1 MITRDPTRVAVS
13 LKRGRQFELVV
24 VIILVAVA
32 AISWSRRLTGPI
44 DLRYDASTYY
54 NLGTSLAEGK
64 GYRLLNEPGEIE
76 ATQYP
81 PLLPLIVAAHE
92 WVLGTHDVIVVGHWL
107 RITFFLV
114 YIAFALAVYFLLR
127 KRLPLLYAFLGA
139 LITVLSLYTY
149 LMSNQLAP
157 EILFG
162 LTTTLFFLVN
172 GPVNRRFYGIP
183 AFVLGTASY
192 ALRTVGVALVAAWIA
207 EALLNKRFKQAIL
220 RLILSAIPIVCWQ
233 GYIHRV
239 EASRD
244 YKTPAYEYQRADYLF
259 YNVSYARNIFV
270 LKDSFRPELGR
281 AKLEDYVDR
290 FLGNLKR
297 IPASIGE
304 AFTVEK
310 KCWLVP
316 FSRSHP
322 ADIGFLLNLTLV
334 VLGCIVLGG
343 LGLQLAKRQWAIP
356 LYVLVSVAAICL
368 TPWPIQL
375 VRYLTPL
382 CPFFALGFFTSL
394 LFLEAMS
401 KKALSRA
408 ARTPTTSLIA
418 LGLSLILLHQF
429 VVFYRFT
436 RDVDTIVYDLPD
448 GRRARLRVFGYFPV
462 ERALNAGVSW
472 LMKRARPNEVVATYA
487 PQWVYLRTGLK
498 AEMPPF
504 ELNPENAQRL
514 LDSVP
519 VRYLMYEEGF
529 TQKYVSN
536 ILQKHPEL
544 WEQIYSDPTVEFKI
558 YKRVQAPDNG
568 R

>member
-1 MITRDPTRVAVS
+1 
-13 LKRGRQFELVV
+13 
-24 VIILVAVA
+24 
-32 AISWSRRLTGPI
+32 
-44 DLRYDASTYY
+44 
-54 NLGTSLAEGK
+54 
-64 GYRLLNEPGEIE
+64 
-76 ATQYP
+76 
-81 PLLPLIVAAHE
+81 
-92 WVLGTHDVIVVGHWL
+92 
-107 RITFFLV
+107 
-114 YIAFALAVYFLLR
+114 
-127 KRLPLLYAFLGA
+127 
-139 LITVLSLYTY
+139 
-149 LMSNQLAP
+149 
-157 EILFG
+157 
-162 LTTTLFFLVN
+162 
-172 GPVNRRFYGIP
+172 
-183 AFVLGTASY
+183 
-192 ALRTVGVALVAAWIA
+192 
-207 EALLNKRFKQAIL
+207 
-220 RLILSAIPIVCWQ
+220 
-233 GYIHRV
+233 
-239 EASRD
+239 
-244 YKTPAYEYQRADYLF
+244 
-259 YNVSYARNIFV
+259 
-270 LKDSFRPELGR
+270 
-281 AKLEDYVDR
+281 
-290 FLGNLKR
+290 LGNLKR

-401 KKALSRA
+401 KKALARA

-436 RDVDTIVYDLPD
+436 RYVDTIVYDLPD

-472 LMKRARPNEVVATYA
+472 LMKRARPSEVVATYA

-498 AEMPPF
+498 AVMPPF

-568 R
+568 PQ